1 MGIGTMTRTAPEAAA
16 PAVDFDTRLMI
27 TSIGMDVLLAHV
39 GGKALADAHAAVTA
53 AKAEAER
60 YGAEAVTLA
69 AWKATQRPGLFQSHH
84 ILKAAGD
91 LIRARGWHQGSWT
104 DGKGAVCA
112 LAAIRLASGGN
123 GSAEADAVSV
133 LLGRIRDDL
142 GQAAAGHSIPGW
154 NDSRRSVGEVLHLL
168 F

>member
-1 MGIGTMTRTAPEAAA
+1 MGIGTTTRTAPEATA

-27 TSIGMDVLLAHV
+27 TRIGMDVLLAHV
-39 GGKALADAHAAVTA
+39 GGQALADAHAAVTA
-53 AKAEAER
+53 AVAEADR
-60 YGAEAVTLA
+60 YGAEAVALA

-91 LIRARGWHQGSWT
+91 LIRNRGWNQGSWT
-104 DGKGAVCA
+104 NDKGAVCA
-112 LAAIRLASGGN
+112 LAAIRLAARGN
-123 GSAEADAVSV
+123 GSAEADAVAV
-133 LLGRIRDDL
+133 LLGRIQDDL
-142 GQAAAGHSIPGW
+142 GQTAHSVSGW